1 MKASLSNS
9 AAMPPGLASEP
20 DWQAAPQ
27 PAQPPAD
34 LTAPHALSSQQL
46 MQGRKTVTI
55 SHNGTEY
62 RLQATRQ
69 GKLIL
74 TK

>member
-1 MKASLSNS
+1 MTGSLRNS
-9 AAMPPGLASEP
+9 SAMPPGLASAP
-20 DWQAAPQ
+20 DWQAVPQ

-34 LTAPHALSSQQL
+34 LAAPPTLSSQEL

>member
-1 MKASLSNS
+1 MTV
-9 AAMPPGLASEP
+9 AAHHAC
-20 DWQAAPQ
+20 AAPAEGEVHTMPQ
-27 PAQPPAD
+27 PAQQPANP
-34 LTAPHALSSQQL
+34 TAPAALSSQQL